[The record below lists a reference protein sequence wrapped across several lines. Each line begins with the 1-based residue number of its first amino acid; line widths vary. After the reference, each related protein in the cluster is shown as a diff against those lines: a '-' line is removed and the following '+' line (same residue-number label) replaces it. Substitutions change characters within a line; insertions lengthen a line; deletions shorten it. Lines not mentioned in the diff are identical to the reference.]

1 MNKRPKILVVGSLMM
16 NHGIETSV
24 IPEEGQT
31 VMGED
36 IQKSPGGKG
45 ANQAVQMARLGADV
59 TLIGKI
65 GRDQDGKELIKVC
78 KEAGVHTEQILYDD
92 TLPTGSSIVLLEKV
106 PGRKVKKRSIIV
118 PGACMAITV
127 DEICYLEDEIEK
139 YDLVVLQ
146 NAVPMEVNEEVA
158 RYAYEHQVNVVLNPT
173 PVKKLSKEFMQHITY
188 LIVNEQ
194 AAKSMTGVKIHSDW
208 KRDWTRFNLD
218 EARVASAVIRGRGV
232 PTVLV
237 TLGEKGV
244 IMNTPE
250 RFYYKKA
257 VEDVELI
264 DPRAAGDAFIGAFC
278 TRICT
283 DDSVGKVLSIAN
295 YTAALSIATPG
306 AIESLPTSKKV
317 REYMEQKRDA

>member
-1 MNKRPKILVVGSLMM
+1 MM

-24 IPEEGQT
+24 IPEEGQA

-92 TLPTGSSIVLLEKV
+92 TLPTGSSIVLLEKIH
-106 PGRKVKKRSIIV
+106 GRKVKKRSIIV

-158 RYAYEHQVNVVLNPT
+158 RYAYEHQVDVVLNPT

>member
-1 MNKRPKILVVGSLMM
+1 
-16 NHGIETSV
+16 
-24 IPEEGQT
+24 
-31 VMGED
+31 
-36 IQKSPGGKG
+36 
-45 ANQAVQMARLGADV
+45 
-59 TLIGKI
+59 
-65 GRDQDGKELIKVC
+65 
-78 KEAGVHTEQILYDD
+78 
-92 TLPTGSSIVLLEKV
+92 
-106 PGRKVKKRSIIV
+106 
-118 PGACMAITV
+118 MAITV

-158 RYAYEHQVNVVLNPT
+158 RYAYEHQVDVVLNPT